1 MRTLHG
7 QFAPP
12 FLPSQA
18 NHSDIHN
25 IDTAAAVNDHALQD
39 NDQQQLI
46 PSPQS
51 LAVLVN
57 SLLASHRVDTT
68 QPPPLDLVPDSE
80 DASCLASTDGSQVA
94 SEQAQYKT
102 PQPSVPTGQQH
113 MSIQS
118 LLSAVLNSP
127 PSDQEGQ
134 QSVQSVKDLTFMASH
149 VETPAT
155 ATSQVSTT
163 YPDHSWYC
171 GMN

>member
-18 NHSDIHN
+18 DHSGIHN
-25 IDTAAAVNDHALQD
+25 IDMPVAVNDDALQD
-39 NDQQQLI
+39 NDQQQLL

-57 SLLASHRVDTT
+57 SLLASHHADTT

-80 DASCLASTDGSQVA
+80 AASRLASTDGSQAA
-94 SEQAQYKT
+94 SEQAQAKT

-118 LLSAVLNSP
+118 LLSAALDPTN
-127 PSDQEGQ
+127 DQEGH
-134 QSVQSVKDLTFMASH
+134 QSVRSVNEIAFVGSRVDF
-149 VETPAT
+149 PAMEK
-155 ATSQVSTT
+155 SQVSIM
-163 YPDHSWYC
+163 YPNHFC
-171 GMN
+171 TMV